1 MLPLFGAPDLV
12 QIREEQLQLHVESRV
27 QVIGFDLDLCA
38 EEPDVVDLDFFLA
51 VADEEGARV
60 KTGEVFED
68 LRLSDVVMV
77 NVIRTFHFLLF
88 LLVELRG
95 EGAVGVRIVEL

>member
-1 MLPLFGAPDLV
+1 
-12 QIREEQLQLHVESRV
+12 
-27 QVIGFDLDLCA
+27 
-38 EEPDVVDLDFFLA
+38 
-51 VADEEGARV
+51 
-60 KTGEVFED
+60 
-68 LRLSDVVMV
+68 LSDVVMV